1 MGGPP
6 ATLQEGFG
14 HRSVDFW
21 GGGLMALYRHVD
33 VSKVGDATVVRLLD
47 REIRGEAASNDLEP
61 ELTRL
66 VSEGGAKNVLLDL
79 GKVEFVTSSAIVQ
92 LIMLNGAL
100 SNAGARLILCSLR
113 PEVYDAFSMMKLD
126 TLFQIEDNEAAALD
140 AFTRPPPPPPA
151 EEEPAADVS
160 NAADDEDVLSDDS
173 GRDFADDE
181 AASSSSTGVD
191 AG

>member
-1 MGGPP
+1 M
-6 ATLQEGFG
+6 T
-14 HRSVDFW
+14 
-21 GGGLMALYRHVD
+21 LYRHVE
-33 VSKVGDATVVRLLD
+33 VSQAGDTTVVRLLD

-100 SNAGARLILCSLR
+100 ANAGARLILCALR

-151 EEEPAADVS
+151 EDEEPAEDQPTAS
-160 NAADDEDVLSDDS
+160 GDEDVLAADSDA
-173 GRDFADDE
+173 GFLDDE
-181 AASSSSTGVD
+181 AASSSTGVD

>member
-1 MGGPP
+1 
-6 ATLQEGFG
+6 
-14 HRSVDFW
+14 
-21 GGGLMALYRHVD
+21 MALYRHVE
-33 VSKVGDATVVRLLD
+33 VSQVGDATVVRLLD

-140 AFTRPPPPPPA
+140 AFTRPPPPPA
-151 EEEPAADVS
+151 VEESADDEA
-160 NAADDEDVLSDDS
+160 NAADDEDVLSHES

-181 AASSSSTGVD
+181 AASSSSTRAD